1 MEEAANGSALDIV
14 FSDGFML
21 ECLVFV
27 ASCKILVW
35 EKSLSGTTDFQVR
48 PCGIRRTR
56 KSVVLFNQQSGKR
69 GLAKIAP
76 RLPASGCESSL
87 HCLQPNVTSCE
98 SLTDIQT
105 ELGS

>member
-1 MEEAANGSALDIV
+1 MLGIRSELQNLGLGKIIERY
-14 FSDGFML
+14 DGLPSPSMRNP
-21 ECLVFV
+21 
-27 ASCKILVW
+27 
-35 EKSLSGTTDFQVR
+35 TDFQVR

-87 HCLQPNVTSCE
+87 LCLQPNVTSCE